1 DYSTSWTGAVQSFF
15 KSGENADEFKDIDLY
30 AVGNSNI
37 LNDPKEGIASVP
49 ELYAFEANLTG
60 ADRTVFPGVAAVY
73 AISALFGAI
82 AMTLLALALL
92 VMKTLSYLMAG
103 FLILALTAGPVSE
116 GPGSA
121 VTFFKRSEEHT
132 SELQSRFDL

>member
-1 DYSTSWTGAVQSFF
+1 VIPGGDIGGEFSGTGDKNSCGDFANKPISDGEYSTSWTGAVQSFF

-60 ADRTVFPGVAAVY
+60 ADRTVFPRVAAVCDNQ
-73 AISALFGAI
+73 ATVGPIAL
-82 AMTLLALALL
+82 TLLAHTLL
-92 VMKTLSYLMAG
+92 RT
-103 FLILALTAGPVSE
+103 
-116 GPGSA
+116 
-121 VTFFKRSEEHT
+121 
-132 SELQSRFDL
+132 